1 MHYLLEHY
9 GETGAEA
16 QHERNAI
23 DAIASVLD
31 DSNRSTVEAG
41 ADAFLLSLSAMWD
54 LLDSA
59 LLASGA
65 SMSAKAAAC

>member
-16 QHERNAI
+16 KHEQNAI
-23 DAIASVLD
+23 EAVASVLNDENKQAIKTGVD
-31 DSNRSTVEAG
+31 D
-41 ADAFLLSLSAMWD
+41 FLNSLAALWD

-59 LLASGA
+59 LLESGN
-65 SMSAKAAAC
+65 MRVAA